1 MSFGGMLKG
10 HMFGRGRGVGGMGK
24 QLGEIMRGKVAN
36 PAAQAR
42 MMEMERGRGKPS
54 TVDSDDF
61 RARNPKPASF
71 GQAAGMLGMMKGNR
85 NFQQADDMPPA
96 QSKGAPLP
104 QRRSMA
110 DMAKAKAQF
119 ASQVGPSIGGSNTL
133 GQMLGPKPNI
143 TAAGPNAPTSVMKK
157 GGKVMK
163 KGGCTK
169 MATGGIAKANFGK
182 GDLAGS
188 KNFGRSTGEGIE
200 KSYKANTKAVKHR
213 QGDGCAQRGL
223 TKIGRSKEM

>member
-1 MSFGGMLKG
+1 MVGHEAKEMKAEKKLAKPVEMSFGGMLKKF
-10 HMFGRGRGVGGMGK
+10 MQVKQGMK
-24 QLGEIMRGKVAN
+24 SQN
-36 PAAQAR
+36 S
-42 MMEMERGRGKPS
+42 EMPHRR
-54 TVDSDDF
+54 T
-61 RARNPKPASF
+61 ASF
-71 GQAAGMLGMMKGNR
+71 AE
-85 NFQQADDMPPA
+85 
-96 QSKGAPLP
+96 P
-104 QRRSMA
+104 QRNVMA
-110 DMAKAKAQF
+110 GTPPMQPNKPITPAPESVAPESA
-119 ASQVGPSIGGSNTL
+119 GGN
-133 GQMLGPKPNI
+133 
-143 TAAGPNAPTSVMKK
+143 MKK

-169 MATGGIAKANFGK
+169 MATGGIAKSNLAK